1 MSSIRIED
9 HFEEFKPN
17 IVLETSIDYNYDY
30 IEIFLVV
37 CIAVTT
43 IRCLGQ
49 YLYNTK
55 KEKVT

>member
-9 HFEEFKPN
+9 HFEEFKPK
-17 IVLETSIDYNYDY
+17 IVIEAPDYNYDY
-30 IEIFLVV
+30 IEILLIA